1 MSGMWKRGHGL
12 ASGAPA
18 HERAGNGEA
27 NRLHLPR
34 HISTLRAAKLAAI
47 LAGESPARGTYPVAT
62 VVISGDG
69 AGDQSVES
77 PEVKVP
83 VGLSQRRVPT
93 RERKGHWVIRLREGF
108 GQLRQGGEQ
117 VGRL

>member
-1 MSGMWKRGHGL
+1 L

-18 HERAGNGEA
+18 YERAGNGDA

-77 PEVKVP
+77 PVVEVL
-83 VGLSQRRVPT
+83 VGWEKTLVRSDRWAN
-93 RERKGHWVIRLREGF
+93 EAA
-108 GQLRQGGEQ
+108 
-117 VGRL
+117 GRNESEP